1 MLKGFR
7 QFIVLLLLVAFTG
20 IYLNGTRIF
29 SPPDGN
35 SSYLTN
41 LRYDGASNEWNKS
54 LFGEQGRWASME
66 NYIRLRNEYES
77 KRAYGLLNDA
87 DEARYN
93 GQFRDLARNAL
104 RDWRSYQT
112 STMRERLGKNLDLIP
127 NWYEIRTS
135 KSAPVMI
142 IGILAA
148 AYTGRTLQ
156 YRLSDRLAV
165 ESRTILNSAKF
176 ESQYIGWSSSLVG
189 ASLGSTYDG
198 ASRSIAMS
206 VSKDVGKGVS
216 VNYARQLAT
225 DAVTMVYST
234 GF

>member
-7 QFIVLLLLVAFTG
+7 QIIVLLLLVAFTG

-29 SPPDGN
+29 TPPDGN
-35 SSYLTN
+35 SAYLAN
-41 LRYDGASNEWNKS
+41 LRYDGASSEWNKS
-54 LFGEQGRWASME
+54 LFGEQGHWASME

-77 KRAYGLLNDA
+77 KRAYGLLSDS

-93 GQFRDLARNAL
+93 GQFRNLARNAL

-135 KSAPVMI
+135 KSTPVMI

-148 AYTGRTLQ
+148 AYTGRTLT
-156 YRLSDRLAV
+156 YHLSDKLAV
-165 ESRTILNSAKF
+165 ESRTILNSARF
-176 ESQYIGWSSSLVG
+176 ESQYLGWSNSLIG

-206 VSKDVGKGVS
+206 VSKDVGAGVS
-216 VNYARQLAT
+216 VNYARQLDT